1 MQAGGIVSG
10 MTSGKVYFVDSANGS
25 DANNGKTFASAFAS
39 IAAAIAVAVAGDTI
53 FLKGSFSETATA
65 GVAGLS
71 IVGLGTGPKQ
81 AQWMSAA
88 DTATLT
94 ITANYVRVE
103 NVYFKPPADR
113 PRRPTAR
120 RRSFSRN
127 GARVD
132 ITGCRFQGQTGSY
145 NAIYAPTAMFDNVH
159 IVGNEFYYLNTA
171 GNGCGILGVEA
182 GGLSFSG

>member
-1 MQAGGIVSG
+1 MSGFRCSYVGYFGTPAVNNTLEVQGSNTYQSGQARLTGTVTAPAGGIVSG

-81 AQWMSAA
+81 AQWMFAA

-120 RRSFSRN
+120 RRP
-127 GARVD
+127 G
-132 ITGCRFQGQTGSY
+132 
-145 NAIYAPTAMFDNVH
+145 
-159 IVGNEFYYLNTA
+159 
-171 GNGCGILGVEA
+171 
-182 GGLSFSG
+182 